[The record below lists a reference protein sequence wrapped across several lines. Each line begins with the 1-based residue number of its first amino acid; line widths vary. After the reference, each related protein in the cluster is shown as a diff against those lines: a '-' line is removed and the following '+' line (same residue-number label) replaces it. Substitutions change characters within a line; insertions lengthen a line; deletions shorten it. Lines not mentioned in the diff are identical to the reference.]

1 MKNKLPENKSDEV
14 NEWMLKLKH
23 PLKAEIEAVRK
34 IVMDAN
40 SAIAEHIKWA
50 APSFFCTAGLD
61 KTGMA
66 TFNHRQPKYVHLV
79 FHNGIILNDQSGL
92 LQGDYKDRRMA
103 YFYSMEDIESKKKE
117 LVRAVNT
124 WVEIISN
131 S

>member
-14 NEWMLKLKH
+14 NEWMLKLEH
-23 PLKAEIEAVRK
+23 PFKTEMEAVRK
-34 IVMDAN
+34 IVMNAN
-40 SAIAEHIKWA
+40 SAIAERIKWA
-50 APSFFCTAGLD
+50 APSFFCIAGLD

-66 TFNHRQPKYVHLV
+66 TFNHRQQKYVHLV
-79 FHNGIILNDQSGL
+79 FHNGIILNDRSGL

-117 LVRAVNT
+117 LVRAVNA